1 MAQINDILEILKY
14 LTQSEAD
21 EVAKLID
28 EDLSQVIWRP
38 IPGPQTMAYNSV
50 ADIIGYGGAAGG
62 GKTDLMCGMALTKHR
77 KAMILRRVGT
87 ELTGIVDRIEEL
99 LGTKDGYSDKRKIW
113 RPPGRSVQIELGALP
128 DLGDEK
134 KFQGRPHDFLAFD
147 EATNF
152 FASQVRFLLTWLRT
166 TVPGQPC
173 RMLLGFNPPVSPD
186 GRWVIPFFAPWLDK
200 KFPNPAKFGE
210 LRYAASMPADDLHP
224 NGRDLWVERP
234 DSFVIGTDGHPLYD
248 FDPEYY
254 SPDDIIKPLTRT
266 FIPSRVTDNPYLM
279 ATGYIS
285 TLQSLPE
292 PLRSQ
297 MLKGDFEAGTE
308 DDPWQVIPTQWVAA
322 AQSRWTRPSK
332 LPAMDSLGV
341 DVARGGADSSVIAR
355 RHDQWYD
362 EPLTYPG
369 SQTPNGP
376 SVAGL
381 VISSRRD
388 RAPVHIDVI
397 GVGSS
402 AYDFLVDAGLQTV
415 GVNVSES
422 ATRTDKSGRLRF
434 FNLRSQLWWM
444 MREAL
449 DPQNN
454 TGIALPPAQRL
465 LSELCAPTWTLR
477 GGKIYVQSREEII
490 AKTGASP
497 DLASA
502 YILAQIDTQRAGV
515 EIHGSEQTYDPY
527 KKI

>member
-1 MAQINDILEILKY
+1 MAQINDILEILSY
-14 LTQSEAD
+14 LNESEAA
-21 EVAKLID
+21 EVSKLID
-28 EDLSQVIWRP
+28 EDLAQIIWRP
-38 IPGPQTMAYNSV
+38 TPGPQTLAYNST
-50 ADIIGYGGAAGG
+50 ADIVGYGGAAGG
-62 GKTDLMCGMALTKHR
+62 GKTDLACGKALTKH
-77 KAMILRRVGT
+77 KKVMILRRVGT
-87 ELTGIVDRIEEL
+87 ELTSIVDRIEEL
-99 LGTKDGYSDKRKIW
+99 VGTRDGYSDKRKIW
-113 RPPGRSVQIELGALP
+113 RPAGLNVQIEFGALP

-166 TVPGQPC
+166 TTPGQRC
-173 RMLLGFNPPVSPD
+173 QALLTFNPPTSAD
-186 GRWVIPFFAPWLDK
+186 GRWVVDFFAPWLDK
-200 KFPNPAKFGE
+200 KFPNPAKYGE
-210 LRYAASMPADDLHP
+210 LRYAASMPASDLYP
-224 NGRDLWVERP
+224 NGRDLWVDRP
-234 DSFVIGTDGHPLYD
+234 DCFVIGPSGLPLYD
-248 FDPEYY
+248 FDPTDYAL
-254 SPDDIIKPLTRT
+254 DDVIKPFTRT

-285 TLQSLPE
+285 TLQALPE

-297 MLKGDFEAGTE
+297 MLKGDFDAGTE
-308 DDPWQVIPTQWVAA
+308 DDPWQVIPTEWVEQ
-322 AQSRWTRPSK
+322 AQARWKNLAKKP
-332 LPAMDSLGV
+332 PMDSLGV
-341 DVARGGADSSVIAR
+341 DVARGGADKTVIAR
-355 RHDQWYD
+355 RHGAWYD

-369 SQTPNGP
+369 TQTPSGP
-376 SVAGL
+376 IVAGL
-381 VISSRRD
+381 TIAARRD

-402 AYDFLVDAGLQTV
+402 AYDFLIDSDVQTI

-454 TGIALPPAQRL
+454 TGIALPPDQRL
-465 LSELCAPTWTLR
+465 LSELCAPSWKL
-477 GGKIYVQSREEII
+477 KSSAIYVQSREEIV

-502 YILAQIDTQRAGV
+502 YILAQIDTPRAFAQV
-515 EIHGSEQTYDPY
+515 QSAQSYDPY
-527 KKI
+527 RQS